1 MTAIRD
7 LLSYRLHLVANLL
20 SRGAELRYRREF
32 GVSLWEWRTIALLGA
47 ATEPLSLNH
56 LAHAAGIHKSQMSRV
71 VSGLAKRRIVTREP
85 DPGDARGVRL
95 ALSRTGRRL
104 YDGLISA
111 AAERGVHGLPV
122 GEGKAGV
129 RPRARQARHAGQGFH
144 STGKKLK
151 TRITELLGIEHPIFQ
166 AAMSWASSN
175 SALVIAVSNAG
186 GMGVLAAGP
195 LRPEDFKRILG
206 EIKNGTRKP
215 FGVNIPLNGARGPEL
230 LEIAFQQKIPVMVA
244 SQGGPREHLARF
256 RGIGT
261 KWLHVVASV
270 EHAKKAEAA
279 GVDALVVDGAEAGGH
294 PPPSEVG
301 TLVLVRRVLQAVKLP
316 VVASG
321 GVADGAGVAALLA
334 LGAEAVQLGTR
345 FIATPEAS
353 VHDNYKR
360 AVLDAEVDQTTLV
373 GRGMH
378 PIRLL
383 KNAFSA
389 KYEAAERA
397 GASRDELE
405 TLFQEYSLKQAAL
418 RGDIEWGKVEA
429 GQSAGL
435 VHEILPAAEVMRRLV
450 NELEAARQRLAKL

>member
-1 MTAIRD
+1 M
-7 LLSYRLHLVANLL
+7 
-20 SRGAELRYRREF
+20 
-32 GVSLWEWRTIALLGA
+32 
-47 ATEPLSLNH
+47 
-56 LAHAAGIHKSQMSRV
+56 
-71 VSGLAKRRIVTREP
+71 
-85 DPGDARGVRL
+85 
-95 ALSRTGRRL
+95 
-104 YDGLISA
+104 
-111 AAERGVHGLPV
+111 
-122 GEGKAGV
+122 
-129 RPRARQARHAGQGFH
+129 
-144 STGKKLK
+144 K

-195 LRPEDFKRILG
+195 LRIEDFRKVLA
-206 EIKNGTRKP
+206 EIQGGTRKP
-215 FGVNIPLNGARGPEL
+215 YGVNIPLNNPKAREML
-230 LEIAFQQKIPVMVA
+230 DMAHEARIPVMVA

-256 RGIGT
+256 RAVGT

-270 EHAKKAEAA
+270 EHAKKAQSA

-321 GVADGAGVAALLA
+321 GIADGAGVAAMLA
-334 LGAEAVQLGTR
+334 LGADAVQLGTR

-353 VHDNYKR
+353 VHEHYKR
-360 AVLDAEVDQTTLV
+360 AVLAAEVDGTALV
-373 GRGMH
+373 GRGRH
-378 PIRLL
+378 PIRQL

-397 GASRDELE
+397 GATAAELE
-405 TLFQEYSLKQAAL
+405 ALFAEHSLKQAAL
-418 RGDIEWGKVEA
+418 RGDVEWGKVEA

-435 VHEILPAAEVMRRLV
+435 VHEMLPAAEVMRRLV
-450 NELEAARQRLAKL
+450 AEMEEARRRLCAL